1 MVMDPFLGLG
11 HTALACVELGVDF
24 VGFEI
29 DPAYFAE
36 ACKAIERAARGPRQ
50 GTLF

>member
-1 MVMDPFLGLG
+1 VMDPFLGIG
-11 HTALACVELGVDF
+11 HTALACVVLGVDF

-36 ACKAIERAARGPRQ
+36 ARAAIDRAAHPQ
-50 GTLF
+50 QPELF